1 MKPDDIQITGDHYK
15 VKQQHWNMLA
25 EIGFGWEYYI
35 GNATKYLTRAHKKGG
50 LADLLKAEHYTV
62 KLCDLVNAGTLPVEF
77 ETTCSKRYMIDA
89 KTKYGTGVDIEA
101 MMPGYCE
108 ANGMGSPMESSASA
122 ALVTL
127 IIARTLTDLQMALEF
142 IRTAIA
148 ETRTSEDTIA
158 EMKGFGTI
166 KTGGFGGADPSSA
179 YIDQARDTG
188 PAVSVSGEVPVMTT
202 GDWPSAEQ
210 AASEA
215 VAYAAS
221 EAPPAQAKPHQRK
234 QNPAS

>member
-62 KLCDLVNAGTLPVEF
+62 KLCDLVNAGTLPAEF

-89 KTKYGTGVDIEA
+89 KTKYGTGVDIES
-101 MMPGYCE
+101 MMPGYCD
-108 ANGMGSPMESSASA
+108 ANGMGSPMGNSASA
-122 ALVTL
+122 ALFTL
-127 IIARTLTDLQMALEF
+127 VIARTVTDLQMALEF

-148 ETRTSEDTIA
+148 ETRTSEETIA

-166 KTGGFGGADPSSA
+166 QTSSGEPTTA
-179 YIDQARDTG
+179 YVDQARDTKVEAMG
-188 PAVSVSGEVPVMTT
+188 TS
-202 GDWPSAEQ
+202 DWPSAAQ
-210 AASEA
+210 SASEA
-215 VAYAAS
+215 VAHATS
-221 EAPPAQAKPHQRK
+221 EQTHTATAKPRHRK
-234 QNPAS
+234 QSPAS